1 VQSKDDV
8 SQLNLQ
14 HRTKSGKTEKLKKTD
29 MLTSIGK
36 QPGGIQSVVKK
47 KTVPTSS
54 PEEQERREQPIE
66 PLSPR
71 TRLMKR
77 NIFLNS

>member
-1 VQSKDDV
+1 
-8 SQLNLQ
+8 
-14 HRTKSGKTEKLKKTD
+14 
-29 MLTSIGK
+29 MLRSIGK

-47 KTVPTSS
+47 KTVPASS
-54 PEEQERREQPIE
+54 PEEQERREQAIE